1 MRIIFNEV
9 ICGLYFYQ
17 RCFVFSESAEWFC
30 LPSDK
35 NSWTLD
41 IKGIFT
47 LDAKDFPPDSDDFL
61 PKQVKEDG
69 WVEVLDGGT
78 LEEII
83 ANAKEQL
90 GTLSVDDLFKAFIFY
105 YENDA
110 FITF

>member
-1 MRIIFNEV
+1 MDLISIGDVLSSPENNT
-9 ICGLYFYQ
+9 
-17 RCFVFSESAEWFC
+17 EWFC

-35 NSWTLD
+35 DSWTLD
-41 IKGIFT
+41 TKGVFT
-47 LDAKDFPPDSDDFL
+47 LDAKDFAPDSDDFL

-78 LEEII
+78 IEEVV
-83 ANAKEQL
+83 ANAKTQL
-90 GTLSVDDLFKAFIFY
+90 DTPSLNDLFKAFIFY